1 MTTPTPIRS
10 VFRLAIGLLIVLVVG
25 AWQVVSMDA
34 AQGVLMGGV
43 LMLASFA
50 MGGLTVRRVSQAAEA
65 GMTGGAAGLTA
76 IKIPVLIVAIWMLLK
91 HFDPIPVVVGG
102 SVVMVAI
109 VLQAAREILHPTP
122 EKV

>member
-25 AWQVVSMDA
+25 AWQMVSMDA

-65 GMTGGAAGLTA
+65 GMTSGAAGLTA

-109 VLQAAREILHPTP
+109 VLQAALEILHPTP

>member
-43 LMLASFA
+43 VMLASFA

-76 IKIPVLIVAIWMLLK
+76 IKLPVLILAIWMLLK

-109 VLQAAREILHPTP
+109 VMQAALEILHPTP